1 MLAFLILH
9 RRRHYF
15 MVRLFLHVFELFV
28 VCLVYLPISYA
39 QDYPS
44 KTIQVITGFPAGGSV
59 DIVGRHLVQKLN
71 EITGKPFVFENRTG
85 AGGSIAVATVS
96 AAKPDGYTLLFS
108 TPGIA
113 INPVLSKKINYK
125 LDDFEPIAL
134 IGEAPLVLLVNSSL
148 PIKSINE
155 LVEYSK
161 NKSNEL
167 RFASAGNGSTSHLA
181 MDLIRISVG
190 LQYLHIPYRGGG
202 PAIIDVMSG
211 RADVAM
217 LPISGGNMQFVRDP
231 RLRALGQTGSKR
243 SPLALDIPTIE
254 EAGINPYSSTTWY
267 MILAPKGIP
276 VESSRYLQNQI
287 SKALKNPDLQEK
299 LNTAGVSIINGNPKD
314 SIMLLQLETKK
325 AQNMKNAGLS
335 IE

>member
-1 MLAFLILH
+1 
-9 RRRHYF
+9 
-15 MVRLFLHVFELFV
+15 MVRIFLHVFGLFV
-28 VCLVYLPISYA
+28 ACLAYLPISYA

-85 AGGSIAVATVS
+85 AGGSIAVAAVS

-134 IGEAPLVLLVNSSL
+134 IGDAPLVLLVNSSL

-254 EAGINPYSSTTWY
+254 EAGINPYYSTTWY

-276 VESSRYLQNQI
+276 LESSRYLQNQI

-314 SIMLLQLETKK
+314 SIMLLQSETKK
-325 AQNMKNAGLS
+325 AQNMKNAGLT